1 MTIQY
6 KVPARHVDKEL
17 AERLEKLD
25 RERLEI
31 AQKLVEA
38 YRKSPEYTAA
48 LHICGSVNR
57 VNVHLGSTSALEVVI
72 NDGKSSPAVASIG
85 YMGETTINTLLSGKL
100 LSDEEKRGLLALRFG
115 FGVEGSEIVVRRR
128 VWIVKHVTRDATL
141 ALAEW
146 PTLRKAEEDLERWGT
161 EVEEEGWVPH
171 SGSGYLEIAPE
182 EREV

>member
-6 KVPARHVDKEL
+6 RVPARHVDKEL

-31 AQKLVEA
+31 AQKLVDA
-38 YRKSPEYTAA
+38 YKKSPEYAAA
-48 LHICGSVNR
+48 LHIAGNVNR
-57 VNVHLGSTSALEVVI
+57 VNVQLGSTSALEVVI
-72 NDGKSSPAVASIG
+72 NDGKSSPATTSIG

-100 LSDEEKRGLLALRFG
+100 LSDEEKRGLLALKFNFG
-115 FGVEGSEIVVRRR
+115 DGRGEIVVRRR
-128 VWIVKHVTRDATL
+128 VWVVKHVTRDATL

-146 PTLRKAEEDLERWGT
+146 PTLRKAEDDLERWGT
-161 EVEEEGWVPH
+161 DTDEGWVPH
-171 SGSGYLEIAPE
+171 SGSGHLEIAPE